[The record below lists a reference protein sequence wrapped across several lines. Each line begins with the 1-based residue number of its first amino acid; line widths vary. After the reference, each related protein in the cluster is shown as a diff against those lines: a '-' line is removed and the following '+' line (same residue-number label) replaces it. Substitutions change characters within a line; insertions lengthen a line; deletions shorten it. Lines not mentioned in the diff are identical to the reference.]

1 MVCNPRDAYSV
12 ATKGNGDDGYEVAF
26 KPGFGNLD
34 NGFRG
39 FEYHRPGGT
48 ESEGRVDG
56 VDGVSMPRSRP
67 RAGIGA
73 PRPRRITEANH

>member
-12 ATKGNGDDGYEVAF
+12 ATKGNGDDGYESLSSLGSAIWIMAF
-26 KPGFGNLD
+26 AALNTTALAEPKAKA
-34 NGFRG
+34 
-39 FEYHRPGGT
+39 E
-48 ESEGRVDG
+48 VDG